1 MPRPGH
7 SRFAKLATLFG
18 LLCAVGV
25 MTTLVSYSVTLYRLF
40 CQVTGAYGTT
50 QRVTADNVSQSSRI
64 VTVSFDTNVAP
75 GMNWRFQPV
84 QRQVHVHLGQETL
97 VFFRAE
103 NLTDHEMVGHATFN
117 ITPLKAGP
125 YFKKIECFCFT
136 EERLAP
142 HQSAEMPVDFYVD
155 PRLATDPNTSEVGYL
170 TLSYTFFESLRPKG
184 AEDLTRFE
192 NRPPNAEAGR
202 KLFATS
208 CADCHDIDRN
218 KVGPMLQGVVG
229 RPAGTAPG
237 YPYTPALANA
247 HLVWDAA
254 TLDRWLA
261 SPQKMLPG
269 VAMPYYLPDELS
281 RQDIIAYLKTLSPS
295 QTQAQTQTQTGG

>member
-1 MPRPGH
+1 MAIFH
-7 SRFAKLATLFG
+7 SRYGKYITLFG
-18 LLCAVGV
+18 LLCAIGV

-50 QRVTADNVSQSSRI
+50 QRTSADRVQETSRM

-75 GMNWRFQPV
+75 GMNWRFEPV
-84 QRQVHVHLGQETL
+84 QRQVRVHLGQDTL

-117 ITPLKAGP
+117 ITPLKVGQ

-136 EERLAP
+136 EERLGP
-142 HQSAEMPVDFYVD
+142 HQSVEMPVDFYVD
-155 PRLATDPNTSEVGYL
+155 PRIATNPNTAEVGYL

-184 AEDLTRFE
+184 AEDLARFE
-192 NRPPNAEAGR
+192 NRPSDATAGQ

-208 CADCHDIDRN
+208 CADCHELDRN
-218 KVGPMLQGVVG
+218 KVGPMLDDVVG
-229 RPAGTAPG
+229 RVSGTVAG
-237 YPYTPALANA
+237 YPYTPALANS
-247 HLVWDAA
+247 HIVWDGT

-261 SPQKMLPG
+261 GPSDMLPG
-269 VAMPYYLPDELS
+269 SAMPFRLPDELS
-281 RQDIIAYLKTLSPS
+281 RKDVIAYLQTLKGKPR
-295 QTQAQTQTQTGG
+295 